1 MNIPA
6 QLLPHKHIRFCES
19 LIGLAGCIRQ
29 LLLEKPQTVDE
40 LYSLLNSSDSTWLY
54 KPSFEQVV
62 SAVVILFAI
71 GQITEIDNNKLQ
83 MIESSNSKYGIL
95 THNISRFY
103 ANHQQSVEK
112 KPVIFRIRRIES

>member
-29 LLLEKPQTVDE
+29 LLDKPRTVDD
-40 LYSLLNSSDSTWLY
+40 LYSILNSSSSVWLY

-62 SAVVILFAI
+62 TAVVILFAI
-71 GQITEIDNNKLQ
+71 GQIAETDNNQLQ
-83 MIESSNSKYGIL
+83 IIEKPLNKVNSL
-95 THNISRFY
+95 EAQQ
-103 ANHQQSVEK
+103 ANHKKDQFISAQSELSEG
-112 KPVIFRIRRIES
+112 FGQS

>member
-29 LLLEKPQTVDE
+29 LLDKPRTVDD
-40 LYSLLNSSDSTWLY
+40 LYSILNGSNSVWLY

-62 SAVVILFAI
+62 TAVVILFAI
-71 GQITEIDNNKLQ
+71 GQIAETDNNQLQIIEKPLNKL
-83 MIESSNSKYGIL
+83 
-95 THNISRFY
+95 NI
-103 ANHQQSVEK
+103 K
-112 KPVIFRIRRIES
+112 KINLFPRNLSFPKDSASHETY

>member
-29 LLLEKPQTVDE
+29 LLDKPRTVDD
-40 LYSLLNSSDSTWLY
+40 LYSILNAPNSAWLY

-71 GQITEIDNNKLQ
+71 GQITETDNNKLHI
-83 MIESSNSKYGIL
+83 IEKPLNKSNSL
-95 THNISRFY
+95 E
-103 ANHQQSVEK
+103 AQQVSHEK
-112 KPVIFRIRRIES
+112 NQFVATQPELSEGFGQS